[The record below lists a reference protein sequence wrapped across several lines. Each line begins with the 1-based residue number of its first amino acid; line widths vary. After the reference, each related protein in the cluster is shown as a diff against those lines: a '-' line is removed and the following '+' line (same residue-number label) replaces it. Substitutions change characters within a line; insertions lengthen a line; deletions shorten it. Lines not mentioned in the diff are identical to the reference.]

1 MPLFAEAREKVA
13 CKVGKIWDKDK
24 ACDVEA
30 SFSREDSVS
39 RVAEKGQQRL
49 DEDEEEVEME
59 RKTAKGD
66 RAGIPG

>member
-1 MPLFAEAREKVA
+1 MPLFAKAREKVA

-24 ACDVEA
+24 AYDIEA
-30 SFSREDSVS
+30 SSSREDSVS
-39 RVAEKGQQRL
+39 RVAEKGQRRL
-49 DEDEEEVEME
+49 DEDEEEVETE

>member
-30 SFSREDSVS
+30 SSSREDS
-39 RVAEKGQQRL
+39 RVAEKGQRRL
-49 DEDEEEVEME
+49 DEDEEEVETE